1 MRVMGIDIST
11 KTGVG
16 VVDDNLRV
24 LLGEQ
29 VTFAKLRGW
38 ERASAIAARVMELH
52 AEYQPDLIVIENY
65 GFANANSLV
74 TLVEV
79 GTIIRYFL
87 WQEGLPY
94 IDVPPNSLK
103 KFVTGKGQAKKEE
116 IMMYVLKRWD
126 YTSKTNDIADAV
138 GLGMF
143 GLGCLGVKFDAKAT
157 EAVVEVMKSQGD
169 VVNSVR
175 KSLQLSALPIDKLQ

>member
-1 MRVMGIDIST
+1 MRVMGLDTST
-11 KTGVG
+11 RTGVS
-16 VVDDNLRV
+16 VVDKDRNV

-29 VTFAKLRGW
+29 VTFPKLRGW
-38 ERASAIAARVMELH
+38 GRASAIAARIMELH
-52 AEYQPDLIVIENY
+52 AEYKPDLVVIENY

-74 TLVEV
+74 TLVEI

-87 WQEGLPY
+87 WQENIPY

-116 IMMYVLKRWD
+116 VMMYVLKRWD

-143 GLGCLGVKFDAKAT
+143 GLGCLGLDFGAKAK
-157 EAVVEVMKSQGD
+157 EAVTEVMKTQGQ
-169 VVNSVR
+169 VVESV
-175 KSLQLSALPIDKLQ
+175 KPSCN

>member
-1 MRVMGIDIST
+1 MRVMGLDVST
-11 KTGVG
+11 KTGLS
-16 VVDDNLRV
+16 VVDKDRNV

-29 VTFAKLRGW
+29 VTFPKLRGW
-38 ERASAIAARVMELH
+38 ERASAIIARIMELH
-52 AEYQPDLIVIENY
+52 AEYKPDLVVIENY

-74 TLVEV
+74 TLVEI

-87 WQEGLPY
+87 WQENIPY

-116 IMMYVLKRWD
+116 VMMYVLKRWD

-143 GLGCLGVKFDAKAT
+143 GLGCLGLDFGAKAK
-157 EAVVEVMKSQGD
+157 EAVTEVMKTQGP
-169 VVNSVR
+169 VVESV
-175 KSLQLSALPIDKLQ
+175 KPSCN